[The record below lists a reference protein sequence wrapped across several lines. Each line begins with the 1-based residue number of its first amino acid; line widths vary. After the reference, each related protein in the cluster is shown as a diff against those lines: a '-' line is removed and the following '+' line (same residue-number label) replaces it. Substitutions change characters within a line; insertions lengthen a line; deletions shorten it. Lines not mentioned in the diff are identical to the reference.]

1 MSHRQLATNM
11 IRDRLQR
18 ILATGSLNLGE
29 INARRVTDA
38 LFIVRHRQ
46 DAESGTGAKLRV
58 YTGPVGARDLARFDR
73 EGRYR
78 PLKGAPTL
86 PTGWEL
92 QLDSIDSLK
101 LAIDSFYPGAL
112 ASWFAWEEGRANPV
126 DLRATLN
133 RQTGMY
139 RVTQKL
145 THTEADELAG
155 RFCRS
160 DGGCLRTILWT
171 IEGKRPEGKL
181 PETKFSIKYDQLGK
195 HESAI
200 PFLCLEACNLFVAEA
215 RKTVKQSPT

>member
-1 MSHRQLATNM
+1 MDM
-11 IRDRLQR
+11 IRDRLER

-29 INARRVTDA
+29 INARRVSRV
-38 LFIVRHRQ
+38 LFVLRHRQ
-46 DAESGTGAKLRV
+46 DVHSGKAAKLRI
-58 YTGPVGARDLARFDR
+58 YEGCAAARDLARFDR

-86 PTGWEL
+86 PSGWEL
-92 QLDSIDSLK
+92 QLDSIDALR
-101 LAIDSFYPGAL
+101 LAIDAFYPGAL
-112 ASWFAWEEGRANPV
+112 ASWFAWEERRVNPV
-126 DLRATLN
+126 DLRTTLN

-145 THTEADELAG
+145 TDHEADRLAG

-171 IEGKRPEGKL
+171 IEGKRPDGSL
-181 PETKFSIKYDQLGK
+181 PETKFSTTHDQLGK
-195 HESAI
+195 QEPVT

-215 RKTVKQSPT
+215 RRTVKQSPT

>member
-1 MSHRQLATNM
+1 M

-18 ILATGSLNLGE
+18 ILDTGSLNLGE
-29 INARRVTDA
+29 INARRITDR

-46 DAESGTGAKLRV
+46 DAEPGKATTLRIH
-58 YTGPVGARDLARFDR
+58 TGPAAARDLARFDR

-86 PTGWEL
+86 PAGWEL
-92 QLDSIDSLK
+92 QLDSIDSLR

-112 ASWFAWEEGRANPV
+112 ANLFAWEEHWVNPV
-126 DLRATLN
+126 DLRTTLN

-139 RVTQKL
+139 HVTHKL
-145 THTEADELAG
+145 TNAQAEDLAG
-155 RFCRS
+155 QFCRS

-171 IEGKRPEGKL
+171 IEGKRPDENL
-181 PETKFSIKYDQLGK
+181 PGTKFAITHDQLGK
-195 HESAI
+195 HEPAI

-215 RKTVKQSPT
+215 RKSVKQSST

>member
-1 MSHRQLATNM
+1 M

-18 ILATGSLNLGE
+18 MLDTGSLNLGE
-29 INARRVTDA
+29 INARRITDR

-46 DAESGTGAKLRV
+46 DAEPGKATTLRI
-58 YTGPVGARDLARFDR
+58 YTGPAAARDLARFDR

-86 PTGWEL
+86 PAGWEL
-92 QLDSIDSLK
+92 QLDSIDSLR

-112 ASWFAWEEGRANPV
+112 ANLFAWEEHWVNPV
-126 DLRATLN
+126 DLRTTLN

-139 RVTQKL
+139 RVTHKL
-145 THTEADELAG
+145 TNAQAEDLAG
-155 RFCRS
+155 QFCRS

-171 IEGKRPEGKL
+171 IEGKRPDENL
-181 PETKFSIKYDQLGK
+181 PRTKFAITHDQLGK
-195 HESAI
+195 HEPAI

-215 RKTVKQSPT
+215 RKSVKQSST

>member
-1 MSHRQLATNM
+1 MIHDQLH
-11 IRDRLQR
+11 R
-18 ILATGSLNLGE
+18 ILATGSLYLGE
-29 INARRVTDA
+29 INARRITHT

-46 DAESGTGAKLRV
+46 DADLEKPAGVALRI
-58 YTGPVGARDLARFDR
+58 YTRPEAARELVRFDQ

-86 PTGWEL
+86 PSGWEL
-92 QLDSIDSLK
+92 QLDSIDSLR

-112 ASWFAWEEGRANPV
+112 ASWVAWQEGRVNPI
-126 DLRATLN
+126 DLRTTLN

-145 THTEADELAG
+145 TNAAADELAG

-160 DGGCLRTILWT
+160 DHACLRTILWT
-171 IEGKRPEGKL
+171 IEGKHPDGNL
-181 PETKFSIKYDQLGK
+181 PETKFATAHDQLGQDRP
-195 HESAI
+195 AV

-215 RKTVKQSPT
+215 RKTVKQSSS

>member
-1 MSHRQLATNM
+1 M

-18 ILATGSLNLGE
+18 ILATGNLNLAE
-29 INARRVTDA
+29 INARRITDA
-38 LFIVRHRQ
+38 LFVVRHRQ
-46 DAESGTGAKLRV
+46 DVESGKAAKLRI
-58 YTGPVGARDLARFDR
+58 YTGPAAARDLARFDR

-92 QLDSIDSLK
+92 QLDSIDSLR
-101 LAIDSFYPGAL
+101 LAIDAFYPGAL
-112 ASWFAWEEGRANPV
+112 ASWFAWEEQRISPV
-126 DLRATLN
+126 DLRTTLN

-145 THTEADELAG
+145 TNSKADELAG

-171 IEGKRPEGKL
+171 IEGKRPAGDL
-181 PETKFSIKYDQLGK
+181 PETKFSTNCDQLGRQ
-195 HESAI
+195 ESAV

-215 RKTVKQSPT
+215 RKSVKQSPT

>member
-1 MSHRQLATNM
+1 M

-18 ILATGSLNLGE
+18 ILDTGSLNLGE
-29 INARRVTDA
+29 INARRITDR

-46 DAESGTGAKLRV
+46 DAEPGKATTLRIH
-58 YTGPVGARDLARFDR
+58 TGPAAARDLARFDR

-86 PTGWEL
+86 PAGWEL
-92 QLDSIDSLK
+92 QLDSIDSLR

-112 ASWFAWEEGRANPV
+112 ANLFAWEEHWVNPV
-126 DLRATLN
+126 DLRTTLN

-139 RVTQKL
+139 RVTNKL
-145 THTEADELAG
+145 TNAQAEDLAG
-155 RFCRS
+155 QFCRS

-171 IEGKRPEGKL
+171 IEGKRPDENL
-181 PETKFSIKYDQLGK
+181 PRTKFAITHDQLGK
-195 HESAI
+195 HEPAI

-215 RKTVKQSPT
+215 RKSVKQSST